1 MTSEVYFTVRDG
13 VLRISRDDPP
23 TEREGLPDWR
33 SVLDLRLTA
42 DAEAAVV
49 LLDVPSG
56 WGQVQNLVR
65 VEPDGRISW
74 RGELPGGNGTGS
86 FVDFDLDQEGDISA
100 QTWSGYRVR
109 LAGQDGRLLES
120 VFTK

>member
-23 TEREGLPDWR
+23 TEWEGLPDGR

-74 RGELPGGNGTGS
+74 RGELPSGNGTDS
-86 FVDFDLDQEGDISA
+86 FVDFDLDQDGDISA

>member
-1 MTSEVYFTVRDG
+1 M
-13 VLRISRDDPP
+13 
-23 TEREGLPDWR
+23 
-33 SVLDLRLTA
+33 
-42 DAEAAVV
+42 V

-74 RGELPGGNGTGS
+74 RGELPSGSGTDS
-86 FVDFDLDQEGDISA
+86 FVDFDVDQDGDISA

-109 LAGQDGRLLES
+109 LAGRDGRLLES
-120 VFTK
+120 IFTK